1 MCNVGSCLPLNADEC
16 VTFSKKNRREVQKWN
31 MIMLW
36 HVLRETRTT
45 RRFSRAARKTAY
57 PYTTQSI
64 TVSLSGWLFSRNLLS
79 SPFTY
84 LISAFMTLSC
94 WSFRWWGS
102 PPSGSRR
109 IKCAATTYTL
119 RLRCWCWME
128 LESQLYA
135 GNSVWLSK
143 RSDDIV
149 KLNDKSSTI
158 AVQFRVLCV
167 SNIYMNRKFHTDA
180 RSIEWEWLAST
191 QFD

>member
-1 MCNVGSCLPLNADEC
+1 
-16 VTFSKKNRREVQKWN
+16 

-45 RRFSRAARKTAY
+45 RRFSRAACKTAY
-57 PYTTQSI
+57 PYTTQS
-64 TVSLSGWLFSRNLLS
+64 TSVSLSDWLFSRNLLS

-109 IKCAATTYTL
+109 IKCAATAYTR
-119 RLRCWCWME
+119 RLHCWCWVE
-128 LESQLYA
+128 FESQLYA
-135 GNSVWLSK
+135 RKLVWLSK
-143 RSDDIV
+143 WSDDIV

-158 AVQFRVLCV
+158 AFQFRVLCV
-167 SNIYMNRKFHTDA
+167 SNSLYDSRILYRREINWTWMAGQH
-180 RSIEWEWLAST
+180 SIRLSCRGALWTLVVAIAST
-191 QFD
+191 PHMWAMS